1 MKMVYVHPA
10 IRNYRETLFRK
21 LGEHNFEFL
30 FTSRSLL
37 GSYAAKETEE
47 LLARFSYPWFQ
58 ARNQD
63 HISRER
69 KRLPFS
75 NFSFD
80 LWRVFRYQVVLFS
93 GLTSIPFLLTAL
105 PLRLLGKRVLLFD
118 ETWKYQS
125 EIRVYRLMRPYVGF
139 LVRRC
144 VNAIV
149 PASTKACEMFAQE
162 FQVPID
168 RLFPAYNTT
177 IDLQTVPRNEERAD
191 EIRSRIQ
198 TVAQG
203 RKVILYLA
211 RIVRYKAL
219 DVLIEAIAQTPDD
232 CCLLVVGSGEFQAEC
247 EAIVCRMG
255 LAERVHFLGAC
266 LADESLYYYIAADI
280 FVLPSRFLPN
290 EPVSNE
296 SWGFTV
302 NEAMSLE
309 IPVVSTTAVA
319 AAHDLIEDGVTGMLA
334 QENDVESLA
343 AKINF
348 LLEDAT
354 RRQEI
359 GRQGR
364 LRLLE
369 RCNYEENFVA
379 YQNALNKATGKR

>member
-1 MKMVYVHPA
+1 MKKLYVHPA
-10 IRNYRETLFRK
+10 IRDYREPLFRK
-21 LGEHNFEFL
+21 LGDSGFHFL
-30 FTSRSLL
+30 FTFINPSNTHA
-37 GSYAAKETEE
+37 GQTTQEI
-47 LLARFSYPWFQ
+47 LAVFPYPYRQ
-58 ARNQD
+58 A
-63 HISRER
+63 HEIKS
-69 KRLPFS
+69 LPFS

-80 LWRVFRYQVVLFS
+80 ILRVFRYQAVIFS
-93 GLTSIPFLLTAL
+93 GLTSLPFLLTAL
-105 PLRLLGKRVLLFD
+105 PLQLLGRRILLFD
-118 ETWKYQS
+118 ETWKYQN
-125 EIRVYRLMRPYVGF
+125 EIRIYRLMRPYVAF

-144 VNAIV
+144 VDAIV

-162 FQVPID
+162 FHVPTE

-177 IDLQTVPRNEERAD
+177 IDLQTVPRHEEREE
-191 EIRSRIQ
+191 EIGARIQ
-198 TVAQG
+198 AVARG

-219 DVLIEAIAQTPDD
+219 DVLIQAIAQTPDD

-247 EAIVCRMG
+247 EAVVCRLG
-255 LAERVHFLGAC
+255 LAERVHFLGSC
-266 LADESLYYYIAADI
+266 LADESLYYYLAADI
-280 FVLPSRFLPN
+280 FVLPSRFLPTEAVN
-290 EPVSNE
+290 NE

-348 LLEDAT
+348 LLENET
-354 RRQEI
+354 RRKAI
-359 GRQGR
+359 GKQGR

-369 RCNYEENFVA
+369 RCNYEQNLAA
-379 YQNALNKATGKR
+379 YQNALSKATGKR